1 MGRAGLGLDDAW
13 HGWETFKLWSGL
25 NGGATR
31 MKEAKS
37 GLHRGGEREREQLS
51 ACRWW
56 IRWRCRRKE
65 RDGSV
70 WGGGGFELV

>member
-1 MGRAGLGLDDAW
+1 MMGRAGLGLDDAW

-37 GLHRGGEREREQLS
+37 GLHRGGERERAVVGLS
-51 ACRWW
+51 MV
-56 IRWRCRRKE
+56 
-65 RDGSV
+65 D
-70 WGGGGFELV
+70 